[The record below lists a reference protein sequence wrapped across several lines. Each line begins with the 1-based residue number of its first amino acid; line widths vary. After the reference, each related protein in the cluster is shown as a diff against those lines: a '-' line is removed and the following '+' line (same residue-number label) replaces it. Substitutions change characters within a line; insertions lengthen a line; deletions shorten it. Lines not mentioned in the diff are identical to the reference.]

1 MREITTAEVR
11 PDASKSACFR
21 ACATLTGCYDCQPRT
36 LLAMYR
42 CRRRRKGRPW
52 RQTIGNP
59 RNVGQYPADMIV
71 TRGILHFRRISGEMQ
86 ALLVSD
92 APAFPAGA

>member
-36 LLAMYR
+36 LLAIYPCQGTPEGAILASNHR
-42 CRRRRKGRPW
+42 EFEECRINGRLSEAEAVI
-52 RQTIGNP
+52 RL
-59 RNVGQYPADMIV
+59 D
-71 TRGILHFRRISGEMQ
+71 
-86 ALLVSD
+86 
-92 APAFPAGA
+92 